1 MNLKLAAMG
10 AGVMLSL
17 SGVIRAE
24 PASAGGAPGTVES
37 PVCGVVVS
45 GTVAVEDSGFQD
57 QMRELLQNN
66 EWDKALM
73 LTDQKKADVAA
84 GEAADFDLLQLLILA
99 LKKDDTAV
107 HAQAVKLGDKYAHNA
122 GMLNEIA
129 WLIATADGLP
139 RRDLVLAEKLAAR
152 ANEMTESGDAAIFD
166 TSARIAFLKGDK
178 EEAIAFQQQAV
189 NNAADDQVEELK
201 EALENYQNGKLPPAD
216 AGGSVTDAL
225 KSRLTTL
232 LANLESNNVNDGGEA
247 DGNSAD
253 TKHYVQTVVLP
264 QGEMVVVAD
273 GEFEPENQGSYSV
286 RLYAPETAQ
295 NRFAKLLDGIICQ
308 RENGGIEDVLVEDLA
323 GDGKDEIV
331 VLFRNTA
338 KNDVLAAEAF
348 RVVHHKIQRVVSVA
362 NQAANADVVT
372 LLAFKLKPAAPG
384 TPAWFTAVEAAVG
397 VRDDAGHGPTAGT
410 KEWLEAVDGKLFSRQ
425 ASGAKKTAVGSKKWC
440 KAVDQALF
448 ADMR

>member
-17 SGVIRAE
+17 SGVVRAE
-24 PASAGGAPGTVES
+24 AASAGGAPVIVES
-37 PVCGVVVS
+37 PVCGAVVA
-45 GTVAVEDSGFQD
+45 GTVAMEDAGFQD
-57 QMRELLQNN
+57 QMHELLQNN

-73 LTDQKKADVAA
+73 LADQKKADVPA

-99 LKKDDTAV
+99 LKKDDTTV

-152 ANEMTESGDAAIFD
+152 ANEMTESGDAAMFD

-201 EALENYQNGKLPPAD
+201 EALESYQNGKLPPAD

-232 LANLESNNVNDGGEA
+232 LANLESNNGNDGGEA

-286 RLYAPETAQ
+286 RLYAPETTQ

-372 LLAFKLKPAAPG
+372 LLVFKLKPAAPG

-397 VRDDAGHGPTAGT
+397 VRDDAGHGPTTGT
-410 KEWLEAVDGKLFSRQ
+410 KEWLEAVDGKLFPRQ
-425 ASGAKKTAVGSKKWC
+425 ASGDKKTAVGSKKWC
-440 KAVDQALF
+440 KAVDLALF